1 MQSRAIYTDI
11 NYLQRKIE
19 NENDFHSWAH
29 LALSPV
35 TLILFVKS
43 LPIYISTY
51 SYLNQRASE

>member
-11 NYLQRKIE
+11 DYLQCKIE
-19 NENDFHSWAH
+19 NENDFHLWAN

-43 LPIYISTY
+43 FLIYISTY
-51 SYLNQRASE
+51 SYSA